1 MGRTAFPDPG
11 SEIKR
16 PRVSGL
22 VECVMVMGYQRVD
35 YSEAMLALSSADL
48 GALFVLDV
56 GEGMCRF
63 I

>member
-1 MGRTAFPDPG
+1 
-11 SEIKR
+11 
-16 PRVSGL
+16 
-22 VECVMVMGYQRVD
+22 MVMGYQRVN

-56 GEGMCRF
+56 GEGMSRF